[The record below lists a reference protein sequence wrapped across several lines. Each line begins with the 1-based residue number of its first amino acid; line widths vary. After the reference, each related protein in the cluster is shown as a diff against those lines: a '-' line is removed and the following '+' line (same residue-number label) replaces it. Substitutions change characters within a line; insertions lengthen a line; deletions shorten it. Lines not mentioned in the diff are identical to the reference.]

1 MIRSGRGRLTPG
13 VATFCA
19 RSVTVGEARR
29 NNVGTTLT
37 AVIVDQWE
45 LVALGISAVLA
56 EQGIDTL
63 TTAVD
68 ARQGVRAA
76 RELRADLLVLGA
88 TAQAS
93 PVDAAHHA
101 VRLHPRPAVI
111 TLVSGADHAELGQ
124 LIAEGVD
131 ALLVRSASSDELG
144 EAVARIRRGE
154 RYVAPALLSSLVG
167 AITPVLPADDE
178 AVLTARERDVL
189 ACLAQGRTNRQI
201 AQELFVG
208 VETVKSHLSRL
219 YTKLEARDRHDAV
232 ARALAAGLLG

>member
-1 MIRSGRGRLTPG
+1 M
-13 VATFCA
+13 
-19 RSVTVGEARR
+19 
-29 NNVGTTLT
+29 GTTLT

-56 EQGIDTL
+56 EHGIDTVA
-63 TTAVD
+63 TSVD
-68 ARQGVRAA
+68 ARLGVRAV
-76 RELRADLLVLGA
+76 REHRADLLVLGS
-88 TAQAS
+88 TAQGS

-101 VRLHPRPAVI
+101 VRLHPRPAVM
-111 TLVSGADHAELGQ
+111 TLVGGAGHTELGQ

-131 ALLVRSASSDELG
+131 ALLVRSASSEELG
-144 EAVARIRRGE
+144 EAIERIRNNE

-167 AITPVLPADDE
+167 AVAPVSPDDD

-219 YTKLEARDRHDAV
+219 YAKLEARDRHDAV